1 MSRIISV
8 STALFD
14 GYPMEQ
20 AIEEIAA
27 AGVHSLE
34 PAYIEGYVDF
44 DESAFSPAN
53 GRRLAA
59 RTASAGMTVTAVSAH
74 LNLVRRDASH
84 MLRARIV
91 FAGLLGARFLIT
103 NAGSAADR
111 DSIVALLREVAP
123 ECRAA
128 GVQIALENPGHG
140 SGSLIGGAAD
150 GRKLLSTLG
159 LPEVGLN
166 YDVGNV
172 FTYSHERVAPEDDLR
187 GTESGILH
195 VHLKDVASSA
205 AGWEFTA
212 IGDGSID
219 YRAVWAELSRDVP
232 VCIELPLRLD
242 RTDRTAP
249 SRRVSRVPLVTIRT
263 AMRRSLDRVAELDGQ

>member
-1 MSRIISV
+1 
-8 STALFD
+8 
-14 GYPMEQ
+14 
-20 AIEEIAA
+20 
-27 AGVHSLE
+27 
-34 PAYIEGYVDF
+34 
-44 DESAFSPAN
+44 
-53 GRRLAA
+53 AA
-59 RTASAGMTVTAVSAH
+59 RQLERGRGDAWHMLCAGIGCAGM
-74 LNLVRRDASH
+74 
-84 MLRARIV
+84 
-91 FAGLLGARFLIT
+91 LGARFLIT

-140 SGSLIGGAAD
+140 SGSLIGDAAD
-150 GRKLLSTLG
+150 GRQLLSALG
-159 LPEVGLN
+159 LPDVGLN

-187 GTESGILH
+187 GTGPGILH

-205 AGWEFTA
+205 VGWEFTA

-232 VCIELPLRLD
+232 V
-242 RTDRTAP
+242 
-249 SRRVSRVPLVTIRT
+249 
-263 AMRRSLDRVAELDGQ
+263 